1 MRANKFSAVLLILS
15 VMASAVAQAAGV
27 VDSSTIG
34 KVDTVYVG
42 EARGLYIEK
51 KLLRKT
57 EGQQLWVDVRRA
69 NSLPGMPDSELFQ
82 VPADMAVE
90 RGDLVATQFGD
101 QTPRNLNLIPAE
113 NRLTALVA
121 RHDTLMAMTF
131 GLPKA
136 SKTVELY
143 LAKEGQ

>member
-1 MRANKFSAVLLILS
+1 VRFNKFSAVILIS
-15 VMASAVAQAAGV
+15 GVMAAAAQAAGV
-27 VDSSTIG
+27 ADNSMIG

-51 KLLRKT
+51 KLLRKI
-57 EGQQLWVDVRRA
+57 EDKKLWVDVHRA
-69 NSLPGMPDSELFQ
+69 NSLPGMLDSELFQ

-101 QTPRNLNLIPAE
+101 QTPRDLKLIPVE

-131 GLPKA
+131 GLPNAPKI
-136 SKTVELY
+136 VESY